1 MSLRLPA
8 PMQVEEGTTWS
19 QPIPGVKELNDAQ
32 KDFLYGE
39 YGAESL
45 ATEDPTNL
53 KRVYTAKD
61 GREKKQEAVALHQQE
76 SNKPPKG
83 AAESTVNACM
93 NSCAGAVYDFW
104 HWNDLKGNT
113 TQKFKN
119 SGFARRPWPVPG
131 TFHCRFCGT
140 GLSLLHHRAQFG
152 VQTEA
157 AHANNKHENGD
168 WTDFFCTLD
177 CTLRTPCNQGRIPK
191 LSVCLKK
198 RTYKKNVL

>member
-1 MSLRLPA
+1 
-8 PMQVEEGTTWS
+8 MQVEEGTTWS

-83 AAESTVNACM
+83 AVESTVNACM

-113 TQKFKN
+113 TQKFKTVV
-119 SGFARRPWPVPG
+119 SRGGRGPYLALSIVGFVVLAFLFFIIVRSLVSKRRPPMPTTSTKTVIGP
-131 TFHCRFCGT
+131 TFSAPSTAPSAPTATKAAFQ
-140 GLSLLHHRAQFG
+140 SYQF
-152 VQTEA
+152 A
-157 AHANNKHENGD
+157 
-168 WTDFFCTLD
+168 
-177 CTLRTPCNQGRIPK
+177 
-191 LSVCLKK
+191 
-198 RTYKKNVL
+198 